1 MEPPAMNL
9 QIIFSSIFGKS
20 RRAMPRNPS
29 VERGSWG
36 EDLAARHL
44 SSLGWRILER
54 NARPFSHDRRCE
66 LDIVAFIASENKVVF
81 VEVKTHKRRNGKAP
95 RMWGIDKNK
104 KRNLL
109 RAGTGWIMRHRW
121 HGNWRFDVL
130 EIYGE
135 TGSPEV
141 EIDHI
146 ADVRIFPPRWRFW

>member
-1 MEPPAMNL
+1 MAPFCDVVFRLGGMLRAAVEETAAQSTGRRLRMEPPAMNL
-9 QIIFSSIFGKS
+9 QIIFPSIFGKS

-29 VERGSWG
+29 VERGAWG

-44 SSLGWRILER
+44 SSLGWRVLER

-104 KRNLL
+104 KR
-109 RAGTGWIMRHRW
+109 I
-121 HGNWRFDVL
+121 V
-130 EIYGE
+130 
-135 TGSPEV
+135 SKPEKG
-141 EIDHI
+141 
-146 ADVRIFPPRWRFW
+146 